1 MPLKFVPAT
10 LFGEMKST
18 FRIQGA
24 GDGVYTV
31 PTGWLGTK
39 DSEVPLR
46 PARSPRGNGHC
57 LTTSDA
63 CRTGGTSGTMLFL
76 QS

>member
-1 MPLKFVPAT
+1 MPLKFVPVT
-10 LFGEMKST
+10 LLGEMKST

-24 GDGVYTV
+24 GDGEHTV
-31 PTGWLGTK
+31 PIGWLSTK

-46 PARSPRGNGHC
+46 SARSPRGNGHC
-57 LTTSDA
+57 LTSSDA
-63 CRTGGTSGTMLFL
+63 CRAGGTSGTMLSL